1 MVLRALLDDWRCSVI
16 SPKLLTL
23 FLFVLMVGCA
33 ALTGCAGFV
42 DDYDRHACATGKEQG
57 AKCIAFQKGGTAS

>member
-1 MVLRALLDDWRCSVI
+1 VI